1 MKMIIYLSGF
11 TALLLITFIFSIML
25 EFGGVYTYG
34 PRLYALS
41 KLNLNNIDLSSI
53 NAKEYLTMIDLE
65 SKYPLP
71 SLLVLMFNYVSG
83 MPIEYVL
90 FFPFIGIGSIALY
103 LLSHKIIT
111 NGSKGKT
118 SNLLLKSLAFI
129 TWLYFLIMTLQSITI
144 ERQAL
149 AFMYFIYVV
158 LIIIHVIEKEKM
170 NIFEF
175 ILLLIFSLS
184 IAYSHYTITL
194 ATLLVYTGILFIS
207 VYQRLSSKTDFKILR
222 SSIYMLSLI
231 LLLTFLFWFNEYIYM
246 LGSGS
251 SIINEFIRNVVDY
264 IYSVLS
270 SPTSLFWMP
279 PSIVE
284 EVMPTIL
291 TYMLRVRSIMNIIN
305 ISVTIYVL
313 LFTLL
318 RSGFRIN
325 SYVMTSGW
333 VFAYLIFIA
342 SLVEILYFIV
352 IPSIISLRFLVLLS
366 PILVL
371 NLILR
376 ISKDRFRR
384 IMIIAYVLLLTT
396 SIIGTSTYNV
406 LYGHSGAKIE
416 GHSKAKSLASYI
428 AEYNTNDLS
437 YSGDS
442 TYIVDIATS
451 TILSGKPRLNWVSLG
466 YDVFTLY
473 ISTKHQNVPGLLKST
488 RQYDMLIINLDGMP
502 IYGKVWSA
510 YIPSLTQSQLDF
522 LLYNT
527 NLVYS
532 SRFFIVIIR

>member
-1 MKMIIYLSGF
+1 MKLMKMIIYLSGF

-325 SYVMTSGW
+325 SYVMTWLG
-333 VFAYLIFIA
+333 FC
-342 SLVEILYFIV
+342 
-352 IPSIISLRFLVLLS
+352 LS
-366 PILVL
+366 H
-371 NLILR
+371 
-376 ISKDRFRR
+376 F
-384 IMIIAYVLLLTT
+384 
-396 SIIGTSTYNV
+396 
-406 LYGHSGAKIE
+406 HS
-416 GHSKAKSLASYI
+416 
-428 AEYNTNDLS
+428 
-437 YSGDS
+437 
-442 TYIVDIATS
+442 
-451 TILSGKPRLNWVSLG
+451 ILS
-466 YDVFTLY
+466 
-473 ISTKHQNVPGLLKST
+473 
-488 RQYDMLIINLDGMP
+488 
-502 IYGKVWSA
+502 
-510 YIPSLTQSQLDF
+510 
-522 LLYNT
+522 
-527 NLVYS
+527 
-532 SRFFIVIIR
+532 